1 MNNETANLLNRSYR
15 LSYFILAPDEKILNS
30 VYQLRA
36 DIREQFEMNGY
47 IENDDGVFENSKSQ

>member
-1 MNNETANLLNRSYR
+1 MNTETANLLNRSYR

-36 DIREQFEMNGY
+36 DIRETFEMAGY
-47 IENDDGVFENSKSQ
+47 VENDEGIFELDTKE

>member
-1 MNNETANLLNRSYR
+1 MNAETANLLNRSYR

-36 DIREQFEMNGY
+36 DIRETFETAGY
-47 IENDDGVFENSKSQ
+47 IENSEGIFELV